1 MAHSNGKMTAPVS
14 LLGDICPVLGI
25 STSSAKYAV
34 TNAHGK
40 IKKWAKYKPVRIF
53 GNAGILVDHD
63 ANPTWW
69 KGSDGQCGLTIPKL
83 ASYAPGGTG
92 SGANALKD
100 LYDNGNAD
108 WTYNPPDGTR
118 NYPARTGD
126 FEGYNHNANTP
137 PVFIST
143 MGTRALYNAQ
153 GGNET
158 IHLTCGYALDNPNS
172 DTLALGDFTIG
183 SKTLADYTLGFL
195 VYDGT
200 TYKGYAIG
208 ATDGSRSCSFNTR
221 LNSLPMRH
229 NGSKDYIQYKAYP
242 FLASGR
248 NLVNSNTFVT
258 LPNVTPRTFIV
269 CSFRDYYGLTVNPQ
283 ATWTYMTTQEGKVRQ
298 GIKWFISIG
307 SDTGVTVNILAALR
321 FNTYKDFSV
330 PMKTGEKYIV
340 GGASGGV
347 DYWVSDD
354 PTEPLILKSTNNIS
368 GESGLDI
375 TKEYNLVIEYKIGGN
390 ITTSAIG
397 IKKFASDDDYEMTWG
412 DDPK

>member
-1 MAHSNGKMTAPVS
+1 MAHSNGKITKPVS

-25 STSSAKYAV
+25 STSSIKYAV
-34 TNAHGK
+34 TNVHGK
-40 IKKWAKYKPVRIF
+40 IKKWAKYKPVRIL
-53 GNAGILVDHD
+53 NAILVNHTTT
-63 ANPTWW
+63 PTWW

-83 ASYAPGGTG
+83 AKYTPGGIG
-92 SGANALKD
+92 PEANALKD
-100 LYDNGNAD
+100 LYDNGSAD

-118 NYPARTGD
+118 LYPARSGD

-153 GGNET
+153 HGEQT

-172 DTLALGDFTIG
+172 DTLTLGDFTIG

-229 NGSKDYIQYKAYP
+229 NGSDKYIQYKAYP

-248 NLVNSNTFVT
+248 DLVNSNTFTT
-258 LPNVTPRTFIV
+258 LPNVNPRTFIV

-283 ATWTYMTTQEGKVRQ
+283 ATWMYMTLADDKKVRL

-321 FNTYKDFSV
+321 FDTYEDFSV
-330 PMKTGEKYIV
+330 SMKTGEKYIV

-354 PTEPLILKSTNNIS
+354 PAEPLILKSTDAIN
-368 GESGLDI
+368 GETGLDI
-375 TKEYNLVIEYKIGGN
+375 TKEYNLVIQYKIGDN

-397 IKKFASDDDYEMTWG
+397 VKKFASDADNNMTWG

>member
-1 MAHSNGKMTAPVS
+1 MAHSNGKITEPVS

-25 STSSAKYAV
+25 STSSIKYAV
-34 TNAHGK
+34 TNVHGK
-40 IKKWAKYKPVRIF
+40 IKKWAKYKPVRIL
-53 GNAGILVDHD
+53 GGILVNHTT
-63 ANPTWW
+63 NPTWW

-83 ASYAPGGTG
+83 TSYAPGG
-92 SGANALKD
+92 SGPEANALKD

-118 NYPARTGD
+118 LYPARSGD

-137 PVFIST
+137 PVFISA

-153 GGNET
+153 GGDET

-172 DTLALGDFTIG
+172 DTLTLGDFTIG
-183 SKTLADYTLGFL
+183 SKTLADYTFGFL

-229 NGSKDYIQYKAYP
+229 SGEDSYIQYKAYP

-248 NLVNSNTFVT
+248 NLVNSNTFTT

-269 CSFRDYYGLTVNPQ
+269 CSFKDYYGLKVYVS
-283 ATWTYMTTQEGKVRQ
+283 ATWARLVDGKKL
-298 GIKWFISIG
+298 GIKWYISIG

-321 FNTYKDFSV
+321 FDTYKDFSV
-330 PMKTGEKYIV
+330 SMKAGEKYII

-347 DYWVSDD
+347 NYRVSDD
-354 PTEPLILKSTNNIS
+354 PAEPTILKSTDDIN
-368 GESGLDI
+368 GEKDI
-375 TKEYNLVIEYKIGGN
+375 DKTKDFKLVIQYKIGNN
-390 ITTSAIG
+390 ITTSASPVM
-397 IKKFASDDDYEMTWG
+397 KFASDDDNEMTWG
-412 DDPK
+412 DDPKQTSY